1 MIIGQ
6 NIRLRA
12 IERQD
17 LPHFV
22 EWLNDPEVRRNLLVN
37 VPLSQAQEDGWFER
51 VLSRP
56 LEEQP
61 LAIEVN
67 TPEGWQ
73 MVGNCGLF
81 DLDWRNRS
89 AEIGIFIGDKRFW
102 NKGYGTEAMRL
113 MAGYGFGSLN
123 LYRIYLRVFETNP
136 RGIHCYEKAG
146 FIHEGRLRQAEFQDG
161 KYIDLLVMSVLRSE
175 WSDRESESK
184 KVE

>member
-6 NIRLRA
+6 NVRLRA

-17 LPHFV
+17 LPFFV
-22 EWLNDPEVRRNLLVN
+22 TWLNIPEVRRNLLVN

-61 LAIEVN
+61 LAIEVS
-67 TPEGWQ
+67 TPEGWH

-81 DLDWRNRS
+81 ELDWRNRS
-89 AEIGIFIGDKRFW
+89 AEIGIFIGNERFW
-102 NKGYGTEAMRL
+102 NKGFGTETMRL
-113 MAGYGFGSLN
+113 MVKYGFDSLN
-123 LYRIYLRVFETNP
+123 LNRIYLRVFETNP
-136 RGIHCYEKAG
+136 RGIRCYEKAG

-175 WSDRESESK
+175 WPERES
-184 KVE
+184 